1 MASEYL
7 RAFRCG
13 SRWHLGLCGN
23 AGARGPTTQGAYSR
37 HFLSALLLQCL
48 EGMCVLGVY
57 EYVLHAVHSV
67 FDLRSCKYVL
77 VFIKL
82 GSDSGASWLGAVL
95 LDLLLSA
102 CSQL

>member
-1 MASEYL
+1 
-7 RAFRCG
+7 
-13 SRWHLGLCGN
+13 
-23 AGARGPTTQGAYSR
+23 
-37 HFLSALLLQCL
+37 
-48 EGMCVLGVY
+48 MCVLGVY

-102 CSQL
+102 CSQLESFFSDNADDLRVLLLLIVNILG